1 MLHGKYGNSIIKIS
15 PMDIAT
21 FYKNKKVFITGHT
34 GFKGSWLT
42 AILHSFGAE
51 VKGYALEP
59 ETNPSLYQAIHGDS
73 LCYSIIGD
81 VRDASFLHKHIS
93 EFAPDIVFHLAAQPI
108 VRTSY
113 DIPVDT
119 FEINAMGTVN
129 VLEAIRQMRKK
140 CIAVLITTDKVY
152 ENNESGQAYKENN
165 RLGGYDPY
173 SSSKACAE
181 LIIDSY
187 RKSFFNPQK
196 YSTHQVAIA
205 SARAGNVIGGGD
217 WAKDR
222 LLPDIVRA
230 LVKNETINIRNPK
243 AVRPWQHVLEPLWGY
258 LTLAMKM
265 EEDPIVYTDAFN
277 FGPYPYDVLT
287 VKEITDLA
295 VRIWG
300 KGNVA
305 FPKLQ
310 GQVHEAGLLS
320 LSIEKA
326 KKVLRWKP
334 KLNAEKALTY
344 TLEWYKNYYDKNA
357 NMLEFTINQLSDYQK
372 I

>member
-1 MLHGKYGNSIIKIS
+1 
-15 PMDIAT
+15 MDIAA

-42 AILHSFGAE
+42 VILHSFGAE

-59 ETNPSLYQAIHGDS
+59 GTNPSLYQTIHCDS
-73 LCYSIIGD
+73 LCHSVICD
-81 VRDASFLHKHIS
+81 VRNTSFLQKHIN

-119 FEINAMGTVN
+119 FDINAMGTVN
-129 VLEAIRQMRKK
+129 LLEAIRQMEKK
-140 CIAVLITTDKVY
+140 CIVVLITTDKVY
-152 ENNESGQAYKENN
+152 ENNESGQAYKEND

-173 SSSKACAE
+173 SASKACAE

-187 RKSFFNPQK
+187 RKSFFNSKEYSIHQK
-196 YSTHQVAIA
+196 AIA

-230 LVKNETINIRNPK
+230 LVKNETINIRNPR
-243 AVRPWQHVLEPLWGY
+243 AVRPWQHVLEPLFGY

-265 EEDPIVYTDAFN
+265 DEDPILFADAFN

-287 VKEITDLA
+287 VEEVTDLA
-295 VRIWG
+295 VSIWG
-300 KGNVA
+300 KGDVA
-305 FPKLQ
+305 FPELR

-320 LSIEKA
+320 LNIEKA
-326 KKVLRWKP
+326 EKLLRWKP

-344 TLEWYKNYYDKNA
+344 TIKWYKNYYEKNI
-357 NMLEFTINQLSDYQK
+357 NMLDFTISQLKNYQK
-372 I
+372 L